1 MIFSIIIII
10 INIIIVKYTK
20 TPFDDFVKLKTY
32 E

>member
-1 MIFSIIIII
+1 MIFSIIII